1 MLTAKAEIDDK
12 VEGLDLG
19 ANDYLTKPFA
29 AKELLAR
36 IRTMIRNADNTNRIN
51 FACWKITIKQTT
63 LN

>member
-29 AKELLAR
+29 ANE
-36 IRTMIRNADNTNRIN
+36 
-51 FACWKITIKQTT
+51 W
-63 LN
+63 